1 MLNSRAPDDEASSVM
16 SSTISLGEPIVST
29 PIEPQDPEAAAEFS
43 QVVSGMKDT
52 SLNEPV
58 SRRPSRPHHSGAEQR
73 PEHPL
78 SPAVTR
84 STGPSTT
91 PTLKAPALP
100 PMQRCLFCNYDS
112 PSFKLN
118 VTHMERIHGMFIPE
132 REYLVDLE
140 GLVAYLQAKISQ
152 NFECIL
158 CHKLKGSAP
167 GVQTH
172 MRDKGHCMIAFDTE
186 AELIEI
192 GQFYDF
198 SSTYSDGEDADTP
211 LDDGGVKLK
220 ADSSNDEDMG
230 KAADDA
236 DGWETDSSASSL
248 DSADLGA
255 LPIDH
260 DHAYGRLA
268 LHRHHSHT
276 DPRPHRS
283 ADGFHSHAH
292 SHHAVFHGDGRDDGD
307 LHLPNG
313 RVAGHRSLAR
323 YYRQNLHNHP
333 SPEERQERRL
343 LTEDGED
350 VLDRGRRQL
359 AASTREL
366 GMVGV
371 TDAKKKEVDAVTK
384 RETKKA
390 QRQQRQFDWRVNKQS
405 NNQKHFRDE
414 LLGKQGSG

>member
-1 MLNSRAPDDEASSVM
+1 MQLLKSNAPDDEASSVM
-16 SSTISLGEPIVST
+16 SSTISLGGPVVGAPSEA
-29 PIEPQDPEAAAEFS
+29 QDPEAAAEFS
-43 QVVSGMKDT
+43 EVVSGLKDT
-52 SLNEPV
+52 SLEEKEPI
-58 SRRPSRPHHSGAEQR
+58 SRRPSRPHHSATGDKR
-73 PEHPL
+73 PEHPI
-78 SPAVTR
+78 SPVQTK
-84 STGPSTT
+84 STDASQT
-91 PTLKAPALP
+91 PTPKPEPVAL
-100 PMQRCLFCNYDS
+100 QRCLFCNYDS
-112 PSFKLN
+112 PLFKLN
-118 VTHMERIHGMFIPE
+118 VTHMERHHNLFIPE
-132 REYLVDLE
+132 RDYLVDLE
-140 GLVAYLQAKISQ
+140 GLITYLQAKITQ

-172 MRDKGHCMIAFDTE
+172 MRDKGHCMIAFETE
-186 AELIEI
+186 EELIEI

-198 SSTYSDGEDADTP
+198 SSTYSDGEEADAP
-211 LDDGGVKLK
+211 LEDGGVKLK
-220 ADSSNDEDMG
+220 SDGDI
-230 KAADDA
+230 DDG

-260 DHAYGRLA
+260 DHAYERLA
-268 LHRHHSHT
+268 LHRHHSHS

-307 LHLPNG
+307 LHLPSG

-343 LTEDGED
+343 LTEEGED

-359 AASTREL
+359 ATRAARGEM
-366 GMVGV
+366 GMVGLS
-371 TDAKKKEVDAVTK
+371 DAKKKEIDAVTK

-390 QRQQRQFDWRVNKQS
+390 QRQQRQFDWRVNKQG
-405 NNQKHFRDE
+405 NNQRHFRDE